1 MPKALLNRSELC
13 IEIEER
19 RLAIEPFDLV
29 RLRPASYVLSLGR
42 RFRRWRGSTAPIHI
56 WSPDAAEHHLA
67 EPKEAEELIIEP
79 GEFLLACTREK
90 IGISDSNFALI
101 SPLSH
106 VARFGLGIHCGADYV
121 NPGFGRS
128 NPTSLTLE
136 LFNHNPSPIAL
147 TAGMPIAHLRV
158 GCIKHGHVQ
167 TASIYEGRDPL
178 AAPRFY
184 EEMAAVFNLDP
195 LKNDE

>member
-13 IEIEER
+13 SEIAVR
-19 RLAIEPFDLV
+19 RLTIEPFDPV

-42 RFRRWRGSTAPIHI
+42 RFRRWRSSATPINI
-56 WSPDAAEHHLA
+56 WSPDAAEQHLL
-67 EPKEAEELIIEP
+67 EPEEAEELTI
-79 GEFLLACTREK
+79 GSGGFLLACTREK
-90 IGISDSNFALI
+90 IGISDSNFAVI

-121 NPGFGRS
+121 NPGFGQL

-136 LFNHNPSPIAL
+136 LFNHNPSPITL

-158 GCIKHGHVQ
+158 GCIEHSHVR
-167 TASIYEGRDPL
+167 TASFYEGRDPL
-178 AAPRFY
+178 IAPRFY
-184 EEMAAVFNLDP
+184 EEMAAMFYLESPN
-195 LKNDE
+195 NDE